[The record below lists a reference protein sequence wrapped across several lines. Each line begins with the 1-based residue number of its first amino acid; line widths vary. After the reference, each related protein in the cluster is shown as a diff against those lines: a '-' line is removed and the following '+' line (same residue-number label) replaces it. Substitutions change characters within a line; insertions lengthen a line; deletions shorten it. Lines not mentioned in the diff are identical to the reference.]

1 MTNNKSHNI
10 MRMEGVDDME
20 YVNELGLDPAL
31 AYTPEINEAIVANVA
46 AGNYASYIELG
57 KSPEEAQEL
66 TDNMIKHA
74 RANIAEALPALAKAG
89 Y

>member
-1 MTNNKSHNI
+1 

-46 AGNYASYIELG
+46 AANYASYIELG
-57 KSPEEAQEL
+57 KSPEEAKEL
-66 TDNMIKHA
+66 TDNMIKRA
-74 RANIAEALPALAKAG
+74 RANIAEALPALTKAG